1 MEELLNFIDTAR
13 DARELKR
20 AIAVKLTL
28 EGYVHAEII
37 KILNVTSGFIS
48 KWKQA
53 FEAYGVEGIL
63 LGYQGSTGYLYK
75 EQRQEVIEWLQQKD
89 HWLLEELSTHL
100 SQEYDVEFKSRQ
112 SYYDFF
118 TQAGLSWKKTQKR
131 NPKHNAEAVAAQKK
145 SLTNACSIIR
155 RMWSRAWFEY

>member
-28 EGYVHAEII
+28 EGYIHAEII

-53 FEAYGVEGIL
+53 FEAKGVDGIL
-63 LGYQGSTGYLYK
+63 LGYQGSTGYLDK
-75 EQRQEVIEWLQQKD
+75 KQRLEVIKWLKQKD
-89 HWLLEELSTHL
+89 DWLLEELATHL
-100 SQEYDVEFKSRQ
+100 CQEYDVEFKSRQ
-112 SYYDFF
+112 SYYDLF

-131 NPKHNAEAVAAQKK
+131 NPKHNVEEVAAQKK
-145 SLTNACSIIR
+145 SSTNACSSIR
-155 RMWSRAWFEY
+155 RMWSRAR

>member
-28 EGYVHAEII
+28 EGYIHAEII

-53 FEAYGVEGIL
+53 FEAYGVDGIL

-75 EQRQEVIEWLQQKD
+75 EERMEVIEWLQQKD

-100 SQEYDVEFKSRQ
+100 LQEYDVEFKSRQ
-112 SYYDFF
+112 SYYDLF

-131 NPKHNAEAVAAQKK
+131 NPKHDAEAVATQKK
-145 SLTNACSIIR
+145 SSTNACSSIR
-155 RMWSRAWFEY
+155 RMWSRAR

>member
-20 AIAVKLTL
+20 ALAVKLTF

-53 FEAYGVEGIL
+53 FEADGVDGIL

-75 EQRQEVIEWLQQKD
+75 EQRMEVIEWLQRKD

-100 SQEYDVEFKSRQ
+100 SQKYDVEFKSRQ
-112 SYYDFF
+112 SYYDLF

-131 NPKHNAEAVAAQKK
+131 NPKYNAEEVAAQKK
-145 SLTNACSIIR
+145 SSTSACSSIR
-155 RMWSRAWFEY
+155 RMWIRAK

>member
-20 AIAVKLTL
+20 ALAVKLTL

-37 KILNVTSGFIS
+37 KILNITSGFIS

-53 FEAYGVEGIL
+53 FEAYGVDGIL
-63 LGYQGSTGYLYK
+63 LGYRGSTGYLYK
-75 EQRQEVIEWLQQKD
+75 EQRQFVIEWLQQKD
-89 HWLLEELSTHL
+89 HWLVEELSTHL
-100 SQEYDVEFKSRQ
+100 YQQYEVEFKSRQ
-112 SYYDFF
+112 SYYDLF

-131 NPKHNAEAVAAQKK
+131 NPKHNAEAVAVQKK
-145 SLTNACSIIR
+145 SSTNACSSIR
-155 RMWSRAWFEY
+155 RMWSRAR

>member
-1 MEELLNFIDTAR
+1 MSELLEFISTAR

-28 EGYVHAEII
+28 EGYVQPEII

-53 FEAYGVEGIL
+53 FEAYGVDGIL

-75 EQRQEVIEWLQQKD
+75 EQRMEIIEWLQQKD
-89 HWLLEELSTHL
+89 HWLLEELVTHL
-100 SQEYDVEFKSRQ
+100 SQKYDVEFKSRQ
-112 SYYDFF
+112 SYYDLF

-131 NPKHNAEAVAAQKK
+131 NPKHNPEEVDAQKK
-145 SLTNACSIIR
+145 LLTNACSSTK
-155 RMWSRAWFEY
+155 RMWSRAR

>member
-1 MEELLNFIDTAR
+1 MEELLEFISTAR

-20 AIAVKLTL
+20 ALAVKLTL

-53 FEAYGVEGIL
+53 YKAYGVDGIL

-100 SQEYDVEFKSRQ
+100 YQKYDVEFKSRQ
-112 SYYDFF
+112 SYYDLF
-118 TQAGLSWKKTQKR
+118 TQAGRALEEDTKT
-131 NPKHNAEAVAAQKK
+131 
-145 SLTNACSIIR
+145 
-155 RMWSRAWFEY
+155 

>member
-20 AIAVKLTL
+20 ALAVKLTL

-53 FEAYGVEGIL
+53 FEAYGVDGIV
-63 LGYQGSTGYLYK
+63 LGYRGSTGYLYK
-75 EQRQEVIEWLQQKD
+75 QRQEVSEWLQQKD
-89 HWLLEELSTHL
+89 HWLVEELSTHL
-100 SQEYDVEFKSRQ
+100 YQQYQVEFKSRQ
-112 SYYDFF
+112 SYYDLF

-145 SLTNACSIIR
+145 SSTIACSSIR
-155 RMWSRAWFEY
+155 RMWSRAR

>member
-53 FEAYGVEGIL
+53 FEAYGVDGIL

-100 SQEYDVEFKSRQ
+100 SQKYDVEFKSRQ
-112 SYYDFF
+112 SYYDLF
-118 TQAGLSWKKTQKR
+118 TQAGHSWKKTQKR
-131 NPKHNAEAVAAQKK
+131 NPKHNPEEVAAKKK
-145 SLTNACSIIR
+145 SSTNACNSIT
-155 RMWSRAWFEY
+155 RMWSRAR